1 MARVMDMAR
10 VMGTA
15 RVMGMA
21 RVVTATATAMTMAKA
36 MAKEDMTGITM
47 ATAGATISMNMPAT
61 TAIGMVKEVRVTARE
76 RDQMSGGV
84 STTIGKATISE
95 GSHAHHT
102 GSAAPKQQN
111 GNYLQ
116 QSLR

>member
-1 MARVMDMAR
+1 MAKVAMAMAKARGKTMIITVARV
-10 VMGTA
+10 
-15 RVMGMA
+15 
-21 RVVTATATAMTMAKA
+21 AMTMAKA
-36 MAKEDMTGITM
+36 MAM
-47 ATAGATISMNMPAT
+47 AGVTISMNMPAT

-76 RDQMSGGV
+76 RGQMSGGV